1 MFSEFCS
8 ISAPSCSFE
17 FVWSVVVSQWLFS
30 LNPTTVM
37 VVLLGGLWLLLGCE
51 NITLWK
57 FYPSLHCG
65 IPIPIPTYIAVF
77 VSCVKHL
84 NMKTSIPPYENSI
97 PSYVVLFLSL
107 LALQFLASC
116 LKHWYE
122 NIYPTLHC
130 TFPCVPVTFLPFS
143 EFYPTL
149 YCGISLPTCIADFNL
164 MCKTLI
170 LEYISHLILWY
181 FLLMKNLSHL
191 VM

>member
-1 MFSEFCS
+1 MQFLAVKQWYGNIYPTLHWIIYMWVCK
-8 ISAPSCSFE
+8 ISHLMIILSYLSF
-17 FVWSVVVSQWLFS
+17 WYLS
-30 LNPTTVM
+30 
-37 VVLLGGLWLLLGCE
+37 
-51 NITLWK
+51 
-57 FYPSLHCG
+57 
-65 IPIPIPTYIAVF
+65 IPTYIAVF

-149 YCGISLPTCIADFNL
+149 SCGISIPTFIADFNL

-170 LEYISHLILWY
+170 
-181 FLLMKNLSHL
+181 
-191 VM
+191 